1 MDSNRLFTIPIAS
14 ETKVELGLRGTMGS
28 ASLPDVD
35 PEDPDSDIPQELQ
48 SILTNNEEHTDTFS
62 TSESG

>member
-48 SILTNNEEHTDTFS
+48 TILTSNEERTDTFS
-62 TSESG
+62 INEPG